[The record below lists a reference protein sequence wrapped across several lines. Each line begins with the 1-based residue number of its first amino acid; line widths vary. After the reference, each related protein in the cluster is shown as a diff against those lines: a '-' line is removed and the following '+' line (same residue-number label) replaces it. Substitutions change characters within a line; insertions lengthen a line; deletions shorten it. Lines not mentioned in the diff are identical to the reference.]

1 MTIGNEDVTHQ
12 PAGVV
17 VVEVHEGANA
27 VRLAQLGPL
36 RGVDEVLGEEHA
48 VADVVGAAA
57 PLPAVRAVE
66 ALAGAVARAVGEVAG
81 RAAVRDGVHHAS
93 ARHRVDE
100 CRLLASCNTNQPL
113 EPLPKN

>member
-1 MTIGNEDVTHQ
+1 MTINEDVTHQ

-27 VRLAQLGPL
+27 VRLAQLRPL

-57 PLPAVRAVE
+57 PLPAVRPVE

-81 RAAVRDGVHHAS
+81 RAAVRDGVHHS
-93 ARHRVDE
+93 RARHRVDE
-100 CRLLASCNTNQPL
+100 RRLLASCNTKPTIRTIRSTI
-113 EPLPKN
+113 